1 MSESDDRAPSRDVI
15 AQKLR
20 LLVSGE
26 LTPQAASNWASPWIM
41 KFDKIEPPIDP
52 KVRKALV
59 ALAGADLVGD
69 MDGTLLH
76 GREDFEA
83 WLRDL
88 LG

>member
-1 MSESDDRAPSRDVI
+1 MSESDDGAPSRDVI

-20 LLVSGE
+20 QLVSGE
-26 LTPQAASNWASPWIM
+26 LTPQAASDWASPWIT
-41 KFDKIEPPIDP
+41 KFDKIEPPLDP
-52 KVRKALV
+52 RVREALV

-76 GREDFEA
+76 GQGDFEA

-88 LG
+88 LE